1 MAYQHAVFAVDLKA
15 FREVWGRP
23 NPALGDD
30 IRDDQADA
38 IANNYD
44 QFEEDIVEHGAPV
57 VARAM
62 YEIFAG
68 RPEKSQ
74 HGFQYG
80 YALQLIARQLGEQ
93 VGGGELAWFDELLDP
108 LLERASCPTVE
119 HMMGRGVFP
128 LEIPRPIDF
137 PEIGTVEPAGCV
149 AAIDALVAIR
159 KLTDDVTTLRVIDEI
174 RGWFETANKT
184 KRGLVWFVY

>member
-1 MAYQHAVFAVDLKA
+1 MAYQHSVFAIDLKA
-15 FREVWGRP
+15 FRDVWGRE

-30 IRDDQADA
+30 IRDDQAEA

-62 YEIFAG
+62 YEIFSG
-68 RPEKSQ
+68 RPEKGR

-108 LLERASCPTVE
+108 LLDRRAART
-119 HMMGRGVFP
+119 
-128 LEIPRPIDF
+128 LEEWI
-137 PEIGTVEPAGCV
+137 EQLVEP
-149 AAIDALVAIR
+149 R
-159 KLTDDVTTLRVIDEI
+159 
-174 RGWFETANKT
+174 
-184 KRGLVWFVY
+184 